1 VLREEIEE
9 LFAEAGAGFP
19 AQAFITAYS
28 RGAEDGGHA
37 LQFGLHVFGTRRPDR
52 KCRRTALA
60 REENSKT
67 TLRRRDDKIR
77 AAILAGERPASLAK
91 KRGRPPTTWLRI
103 AKELGVEL

>member
-1 VLREEIEE
+1 MLREEIEE

-19 AQAFITAYS
+19 MRAFIAAPW
-28 RGAEDGGHA
+28 RNEDGGHA

-77 AAILAGERPASLAK
+77 AAILAGERPASLVK
-91 KRGRPPTTWLRI
+91 KRGRRPTTWLRI